1 MENNPQYSHN
11 YYNHGNSSG
20 KKTIQQTLEDHTLSL
35 RKRKTNRQRQF
46 GHPPELLTD
55 ISYKINISEIEPKIC
70 NNQLYTQY
78 KNANNE
84 KDSLGFLFQMLLS
97 KDDDVIKYGV
107 AKIRDF
113 LINIDKKVFK
123 EKNYEEEFSDK
134 LIKFLFELM
143 FGKSNDL
150 FLLNNICFILNKL
163 PDFLDKKDNYMKI
176 YLDSIGNILN
186 LAKNISIN
194 EPIIKNNLYILT
206 CKISLAS
213 DDIIKQLE
221 KNYPYYINQIHSE
234 LNQLDEN
241 KFVKNM
247 ALIST
252 LLQIINNCFYNE
264 IYLNYF
270 LSSSNDH
277 PDELNAENIIKYIQ
291 KLLNFSYQEVIF
303 EQEIRYIQNFL
314 CIFIDN
320 EKLLQDKNINN
331 RVIKI
336 IYDLEFEKKILP
348 MIYDN
353 TVDQPDL
360 RFLAIQILI
369 NGINICP
376 KKFCEI
382 LIQNNIAE
390 QIIKLENYLLSQNQ
404 FKNNTKILYNLLL
417 DLIDNLIENESTYII
432 DNLSIT
438 NNCISLLFK
447 LQKIPFYSKE
457 RKTIIEIF
465 NRLISSNHKYIRT
478 LLISEGIC
486 ELYENIL
493 KNEPSNEEVETII
506 KNLITI
512 INYSDKF
519 LEENFNDKNNLNLIL
534 IHLEKIG
541 FYEVINNLKSR
552 NDLSDSSIA
561 AINEISSL
569 FNHN

>member
-1 MENNPQYSHN
+1 MENNPQYFHK
-11 YYNHGNSSG
+11 YYNQGNSSG
-20 KKTIQQTLEDHTLSL
+20 KKTIHQTIEDHTLSL

-163 PDFLDKKDNYMKI
+163 PDFLDKKDNFMKI

-247 ALIST
+247 VLIST

-270 LSSSNDH
+270 LSSSNEH

-320 EKLLQDKNINN
+320 EELLQDKNLNN

-353 TVDQPDL
+353 TIDHPDL

-390 QIIKLENYLLSQNQ
+390 QIIKLENYLLLQNQ
-404 FKNNTKILYNLLL
+404 FKNNTKLLYNLLL

>member
-97 KDDDVIKYGV
+97 KADDVIKYGV

-113 LINIDKKVFK
+113 LINIDKKLFK

-314 CIFIDN
+314 CIFLDN

-353 TVDQPDL
+353 TIDQPDL

-382 LIQNNIAE
+382 LIQNNISE

-417 DLIDNLIENESTYII
+417 
-432 DNLSIT
+432 
-438 NNCISLLFK
+438 
-447 LQKIPFYSKE
+447 YSKE

>member
-55 ISYKINISEIEPKIC
+55 ISYKINISDIESKIC

-97 KDDDVIKYGV
+97 KDDDVIKYSV
-107 AKIRDF
+107 AKIREF

-123 EKNYEEEFSDK
+123 AKNYEEEFSDK

-150 FLLNNICFILNKL
+150 FLLNYICFILNKL
-163 PDFLDKKDNYMKI
+163 PDFLDKKDNFMKI

-247 ALIST
+247 VLIST

-270 LSSSNDH
+270 LSSSNEH

-382 LIQNNIAE
+382 LIANNIAE

-438 NNCISLLFK
+438 NNCVSLLFK

-519 LEENFNDKNNLNLIL
+519 LEDNFNDKNNLNLIL

>member
-97 KDDDVIKYGV
+97 KADDVIKYGV

-113 LINIDKKVFK
+113 LINIDKKLFK

-314 CIFIDN
+314 CIFLDN

-353 TVDQPDL
+353 TIDQPDL

-382 LIQNNIAE
+382 LIANNIAE

-404 FKNNTKILYNLLL
+404 FKNNTKIIYNLLL

-438 NNCISLLFK
+438 NNCIALLFK

>member
-55 ISYKINISEIEPKIC
+55 ISYKINISEIESKIC

-163 PDFLDKKDNYMKI
+163 PDFLDKKDNFMKI

-270 LSSSNDH
+270 LSSSNEY

-353 TVDQPDL
+353 TIDQPDL

-438 NNCISLLFK
+438 NNCVSLLFK
-447 LQKIPFYSKE
+447 MQKIPFYSKE

>member
-97 KDDDVIKYGV
+97 KDDDVIKFGV
-107 AKIRDF
+107 GKIREF

-176 YLDSIGNILN
+176 YLDSIGNVLN

-213 DDIIKQLE
+213 DEIIKQLE

-247 ALIST
+247 VLIST

-270 LSSSNDH
+270 LSSSNEH

-314 CIFIDN
+314 CIFLDN

-382 LIQNNIAE
+382 LIENNIAE

-404 FKNNTKILYNLLL
+404 FKNNTKLLYNLLL

>member
-163 PDFLDKKDNYMKI
+163 PDFLDKKDNFMKI

-247 ALIST
+247 VLIST

-270 LSSSNDH
+270 LSSCNDH

-314 CIFIDN
+314 CIFLDN

-360 RFLAIQILI
+360 RLLAIQILI

-382 LIQNNIAE
+382 LIANNIAE

-552 NDLSDSSIA
+552 NDFSDSSIA

>member
-97 KDDDVIKYGV
+97 KDDDVIKFGV
-107 AKIRDF
+107 GKIRDF

-134 LIKFLFELM
+134 LIKYLFELM

-314 CIFIDN
+314 CIFLDN

-331 RVIKI
+331 RIIKI

-382 LIQNNIAE
+382 LIANNIAE

-493 KNEPSNEEVETII
+493 KNEPSNEEVETVI

-519 LEENFNDKNNLNLIL
+519 MEENFNDKNNLNLIL

-552 NDLSDSSIA
+552 NELSDSSIA

>member
-353 TVDQPDL
+353 TIDQPDL

-382 LIQNNIAE
+382 LIANNIAE

>member
-97 KDDDVIKYGV
+97 KADDVIKYGV

-163 PDFLDKKDNYMKI
+163 PDFLDKKDNFMKI

-247 ALIST
+247 VLIST

-270 LSSSNDH
+270 LSSSNEH

-353 TVDQPDL
+353 TIDQPDL

-404 FKNNTKILYNLLL
+404 FKNNTKLLYNLLL

-465 NRLISSNHKYIRT
+465 NRLVSSNHKYIRT

>member
-1 MENNPQYSHN
+1 M
-11 YYNHGNSSG
+11 
-20 KKTIQQTLEDHTLSL
+20 
-35 RKRKTNRQRQF
+35 
-46 GHPPELLTD
+46 
-55 ISYKINISEIEPKIC
+55 
-70 NNQLYTQY
+70 
-78 KNANNE
+78 
-84 KDSLGFLFQMLLS
+84 
-97 KDDDVIKYGV
+97 
-107 AKIRDF
+107 
-113 LINIDKKVFK
+113 
-123 EKNYEEEFSDK
+123 
-134 LIKFLFELM
+134 
-143 FGKSNDL
+143 
-150 FLLNNICFILNKL
+150 
-163 PDFLDKKDNYMKI
+163 
-176 YLDSIGNILN
+176 
-186 LAKNISIN
+186 AKNISIN

-234 LNQLDEN
+234 LNKLDEN

-247 ALIST
+247 VLIST

-314 CIFIDN
+314 CIFLDN

-353 TVDQPDL
+353 TIDQPDL
-360 RFLAIQILI
+360 RLLAIQILI

-382 LIQNNIAE
+382 LIANNIAE

-506 KNLITI
+506 KNLLTI

>member
-1 MENNPQYSHN
+1 
-11 YYNHGNSSG
+11 
-20 KKTIQQTLEDHTLSL
+20 
-35 RKRKTNRQRQF
+35 
-46 GHPPELLTD
+46 
-55 ISYKINISEIEPKIC
+55 
-70 NNQLYTQY
+70 
-78 KNANNE
+78 
-84 KDSLGFLFQMLLS
+84 
-97 KDDDVIKYGV
+97 
-107 AKIRDF
+107 
-113 LINIDKKVFK
+113 
-123 EKNYEEEFSDK
+123 
-134 LIKFLFELM
+134 
-143 FGKSNDL
+143 
-150 FLLNNICFILNKL
+150 
-163 PDFLDKKDNYMKI
+163 
-176 YLDSIGNILN
+176 
-186 LAKNISIN
+186 
-194 EPIIKNNLYILT
+194 
-206 CKISLAS
+206 
-213 DDIIKQLE
+213 
-221 KNYPYYINQIHSE
+221 
-234 LNQLDEN
+234 
-241 KFVKNM
+241 
-247 ALIST
+247 
-252 LLQIINNCFYNE
+252 
-264 IYLNYF
+264 
-270 LSSSNDH
+270 
-277 PDELNAENIIKYIQ
+277 
-291 KLLNFSYQEVIF
+291 
-303 EQEIRYIQNFL
+303 
-314 CIFIDN
+314 
-320 EKLLQDKNINN
+320 
-331 RVIKI
+331 
-336 IYDLEFEKKILP
+336 

-353 TVDQPDL
+353 TIDQPDL

-493 KNEPSNEEVETII
+493 KNEPSNEEVETVI

-541 FYEVINNLKSR
+541 FYEVINIL
-552 NDLSDSSIA
+552 LY
-561 AINEISSL
+561 
-569 FNHN
+569 

>member
-163 PDFLDKKDNYMKI
+163 PDFLDKKDNFMKI

-234 LNQLDEN
+234 LNKLDEN

-247 ALIST
+247 VLIST

-277 PDELNAENIIKYIQ
+277 PDILNAENIIKYIQ

-353 TVDQPDL
+353 TIDQPDL
-360 RFLAIQILI
+360 RLLAIQILI

-382 LIQNNIAE
+382 LIANNIAE

-404 FKNNTKILYNLLL
+404 FKNNTKLLYNLLL

>member
-113 LINIDKKVFK
+113 LINIDKKLFK

-163 PDFLDKKDNYMKI
+163 PDFLDKKDNFMKI

-270 LSSSNDH
+270 LSSSNEH

-314 CIFIDN
+314 CIFLDN

-353 TVDQPDL
+353 TIDQPDL

-382 LIQNNIAE
+382 LIANNIAE

-404 FKNNTKILYNLLL
+404 FKNNTKLLYNLLL

>member
-163 PDFLDKKDNYMKI
+163 PDFLDKKDNFMKI

-270 LSSSNDH
+270 LSSSNEH

-314 CIFIDN
+314 CIFLDN
-320 EKLLQDKNINN
+320 EKLLQDKNIND

-353 TVDQPDL
+353 TIDQPDL

-457 RKTIIEIF
+457 RKIIIEIF

>member
-97 KDDDVIKYGV
+97 KDDDVIKFGV
-107 AKIRDF
+107 GKIRDF

-176 YLDSIGNILN
+176 YLDSIGNVLN

-247 ALIST
+247 VLIST

-270 LSSSNDH
+270 LSSSNEH

-314 CIFIDN
+314 CIFLDN

-382 LIQNNIAE
+382 LIENNIAE

-432 DNLSIT
+432 DNLSIK

>member
-11 YYNHGNSSG
+11 YYNYGNSSG

-163 PDFLDKKDNYMKI
+163 PDFLDKKDNFMKI

-270 LSSSNDH
+270 LSSSNEH

-353 TVDQPDL
+353 TIDQPDL

-404 FKNNTKILYNLLL
+404 FKNNTKLLYNLLL

-438 NNCISLLFK
+438 NNCVSLLFK

>member
-270 LSSSNDH
+270 LSSSNEH

-353 TVDQPDL
+353 TIDQPDL

>member
-1 MENNPQYSHN
+1 MEYNPQYSHN

-134 LIKFLFELM
+134 LIKYLFELM

-163 PDFLDKKDNYMKI
+163 PDFLDKKDNFMKI

-270 LSSSNDH
+270 LSSSNEH
-277 PDELNAENIIKYIQ
+277 PDELNAENIIKYIK

-314 CIFIDN
+314 CIFLDN

-360 RFLAIQILI
+360 RLLAIQILI

>member
-107 AKIRDF
+107 GKIRDF

-150 FLLNNICFILNKL
+150 FLLNNISFILNKL
-163 PDFLDKKDNYMKI
+163 PDFLDKKDNFMKI

-353 TVDQPDL
+353 TIDQPDL
-360 RFLAIQILI
+360 RLLAIQILI

>member
-150 FLLNNICFILNKL
+150 FLLNNICFLLNKL
-163 PDFLDKKDNYMKI
+163 PDFLDKKDNFMKI

-247 ALIST
+247 VLIST

-314 CIFIDN
+314 CIFLDN
-320 EKLLQDKNINN
+320 EKLLQDKNLNN

-353 TVDQPDL
+353 TIDQPDL

-382 LIQNNIAE
+382 LIANNIAE

-569 FNHN
+569 FKS

>member
-163 PDFLDKKDNYMKI
+163 PDFLDKKDNFMKI

-314 CIFIDN
+314 CIFLDN

-353 TVDQPDL
+353 TIDQPDL

-382 LIQNNIAE
+382 LIANNIAE

-519 LEENFNDKNNLNLIL
+519 LEDNFNDKNNLNLIL

>member
-163 PDFLDKKDNYMKI
+163 PDFLDKKDNFMKI

-270 LSSSNDH
+270 LSSSNEH

-353 TVDQPDL
+353 TIDQPDL

-382 LIQNNIAE
+382 LIANNIAE

-404 FKNNTKILYNLLL
+404 FKNNTKLLYNLLL

-438 NNCISLLFK
+438 NNCVSLLFK

>member
-97 KDDDVIKYGV
+97 KADDVIKYGV

-163 PDFLDKKDNYMKI
+163 PDFLDKKDNFMKI

-270 LSSSNDH
+270 LSSSNEH

-314 CIFIDN
+314 CIFLDN

-353 TVDQPDL
+353 TIDQPDL

-382 LIQNNIAE
+382 LIANNIAE

-519 LEENFNDKNNLNLIL
+519 LEDNFNDKNNLNLIL

>member
-163 PDFLDKKDNYMKI
+163 PDFLDKKDNFMKI

-270 LSSSNDH
+270 LSSSNEH

-314 CIFIDN
+314 CIFLDN

-353 TVDQPDL
+353 TIDQPDL

>member
-55 ISYKINISEIEPKIC
+55 ISYKINISEMEPKIC

-247 ALIST
+247 VLIST

-353 TVDQPDL
+353 TIDQPDL

-382 LIQNNIAE
+382 LIANNIAE

-438 NNCISLLFK
+438 NNCVSLLFK

>member
-55 ISYKINISEIEPKIC
+55 ISYKINISEIESKIC

-163 PDFLDKKDNYMKI
+163 PDFLDKKDNFMKI

-270 LSSSNDH
+270 LSSSNEH

-314 CIFIDN
+314 CIFLDN

-353 TVDQPDL
+353 TIDQPDL

>member
-163 PDFLDKKDNYMKI
+163 PDFLDKKDNFMKI

-247 ALIST
+247 VLIST

-320 EKLLQDKNINN
+320 EKLLQDKNIND

-353 TVDQPDL
+353 TIDQPDL

-519 LEENFNDKNNLNLIL
+519 LEDNFNDKNNLNLIL

>member
-1 MENNPQYSHN
+1 
-11 YYNHGNSSG
+11 
-20 KKTIQQTLEDHTLSL
+20 
-35 RKRKTNRQRQF
+35 
-46 GHPPELLTD
+46 
-55 ISYKINISEIEPKIC
+55 
-70 NNQLYTQY
+70 
-78 KNANNE
+78 
-84 KDSLGFLFQMLLS
+84 
-97 KDDDVIKYGV
+97 
-107 AKIRDF
+107 
-113 LINIDKKVFK
+113 
-123 EKNYEEEFSDK
+123 
-134 LIKFLFELM
+134 
-143 FGKSNDL
+143 
-150 FLLNNICFILNKL
+150 
-163 PDFLDKKDNYMKI
+163 
-176 YLDSIGNILN
+176 
-186 LAKNISIN
+186 
-194 EPIIKNNLYILT
+194 
-206 CKISLAS
+206 
-213 DDIIKQLE
+213 
-221 KNYPYYINQIHSE
+221 
-234 LNQLDEN
+234 
-241 KFVKNM
+241 
-247 ALIST
+247 
-252 LLQIINNCFYNE
+252 
-264 IYLNYF
+264 
-270 LSSSNDH
+270 
-277 PDELNAENIIKYIQ
+277 
-291 KLLNFSYQEVIF
+291 
-303 EQEIRYIQNFL
+303 
-314 CIFIDN
+314 
-320 EKLLQDKNINN
+320 
-331 RVIKI
+331 
-336 IYDLEFEKKILP
+336 

-353 TVDQPDL
+353 TIDQPDL

-382 LIQNNIAE
+382 LIANNIAE

-404 FKNNTKILYNLLL
+404 FKNNTKLLYNLLL

-519 LEENFNDKNNLNLIL
+519 LEDNFNDKNNLNLIL

>member
-163 PDFLDKKDNYMKI
+163 PDFLDKKDNFMKI

-247 ALIST
+247 VLIST

-320 EKLLQDKNINN
+320 EKLLHDKNINN

-353 TVDQPDL
+353 TIDQPDL

-404 FKNNTKILYNLLL
+404 FKNNTKLLYNLLL

>member
-163 PDFLDKKDNYMKI
+163 PDFLDKKDNFMKI
-176 YLDSIGNILN
+176 YLDSIGSILN

-221 KNYPYYINQIHSE
+221 KNYPYYFNQIHSE

-270 LSSSNDH
+270 LSSSNEH

-382 LIQNNIAE
+382 LIANNIAE

>member
-163 PDFLDKKDNYMKI
+163 PDFLDKKDNFMKI

-382 LIQNNIAE
+382 LIANNIAE

-404 FKNNTKILYNLLL
+404 FKNNTKLLYNLLL

-465 NRLISSNHKYIRT
+465 NRLVSSNHKYIRT

>member
-163 PDFLDKKDNYMKI
+163 PDFLDKKDNFMKI

-314 CIFIDN
+314 CIFLDN

-353 TVDQPDL
+353 TIDQPDL

-382 LIQNNIAE
+382 LIANNIAE

>member
-163 PDFLDKKDNYMKI
+163 PDFLDKKDNFMKI

-247 ALIST
+247 VLIST

-314 CIFIDN
+314 CIFLDN

-382 LIQNNIAE
+382 LIANNIAE

>member
-113 LINIDKKVFK
+113 LINIDKKLFK

-270 LSSSNDH
+270 LSSSNEH

-314 CIFIDN
+314 CIFLDN

-353 TVDQPDL
+353 TIDQPDL

-519 LEENFNDKNNLNLIL
+519 LEDNFNDKNNLNLIL

>member
-163 PDFLDKKDNYMKI
+163 PDFLDKKDNFMKI

-247 ALIST
+247 VLIST

-270 LSSSNDH
+270 LSSSNEH

-353 TVDQPDL
+353 TIDQPDL

-382 LIQNNIAE
+382 LIANNIAE

>member
-55 ISYKINISEIEPKIC
+55 ISYKINISEIESKIC

-163 PDFLDKKDNYMKI
+163 PDFLDKKDNFMKI

-314 CIFIDN
+314 CIFLDN

-360 RFLAIQILI
+360 RLLAIQILI

-404 FKNNTKILYNLLL
+404 FKNNTKLLYNLLL

>member
-163 PDFLDKKDNYMKI
+163 PDFLDKKDNFMKI

-247 ALIST
+247 VLIST

-314 CIFIDN
+314 CIFLDN

-353 TVDQPDL
+353 TIDQPDL

-382 LIQNNIAE
+382 LIENNIAE

-404 FKNNTKILYNLLL
+404 FKNNTKLLYNLLL

-519 LEENFNDKNNLNLIL
+519 LEDNFNDKNNLNLIL

>member
-163 PDFLDKKDNYMKI
+163 PDFLDKKDNFMKI

-320 EKLLQDKNINN
+320 EKLLQDKNIND

-336 IYDLEFEKKILP
+336 IYDLEFEKRILP

-353 TVDQPDL
+353 TVDKPDL

-382 LIQNNIAE
+382 LIANNIAE

-404 FKNNTKILYNLLL
+404 FKNNTKLLYNLLL